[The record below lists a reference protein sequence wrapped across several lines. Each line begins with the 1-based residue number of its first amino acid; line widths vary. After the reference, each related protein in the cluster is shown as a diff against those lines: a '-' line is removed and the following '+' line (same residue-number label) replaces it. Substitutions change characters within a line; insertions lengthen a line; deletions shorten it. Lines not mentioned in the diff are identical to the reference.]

1 MGKKIFTLIFTL
13 LSILPA
19 QAVLKEKDLE
29 QTISVL
35 LSELKQFKELQINR
49 SNTFEERYKQMER
62 QMRLVMQRAD
72 QTSLMLYSQQSE
84 YIFDLTYACH
94 EATQQYQNFHANLTP
109 FSTWVTRINIEVER
123 YTALINSL
131 NNMPDFLLNEEHL
144 GDRDSC
150 LLLST
155 QIRAQLIKNRDNI
168 TRLQDLHD
176 QVEQRLKE
184 LNDYAQARY
193 NNIRASIFINGGDN
207 Y

>member
-84 YIFDLTYACH
+84 YIFDLTYDCK
-94 EATQQYQNFHANLTP
+94 YQTVGNL
-109 FSTWVTRINIEVER
+109 R
-123 YTALINSL
+123 
-131 NNMPDFLLNEEHL
+131 
-144 GDRDSC
+144 
-150 LLLST
+150 
-155 QIRAQLIKNRDNI
+155 
-168 TRLQDLHD
+168 
-176 QVEQRLKE
+176 
-184 LNDYAQARY
+184 
-193 NNIRASIFINGGDN
+193 SI
-207 Y
+207 